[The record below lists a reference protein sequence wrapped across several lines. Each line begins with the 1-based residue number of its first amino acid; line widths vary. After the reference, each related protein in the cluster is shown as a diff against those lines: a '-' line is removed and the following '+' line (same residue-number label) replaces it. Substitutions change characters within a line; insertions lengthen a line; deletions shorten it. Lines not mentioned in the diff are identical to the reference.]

1 MEFKEILYHVVF
13 KPNGLTLN
21 CFESE
26 FDAQQF
32 IRKQVWDNWCDDG
45 DLCIVPEEIETQ
57 S

>member
-1 MEFKEILYHVVF
+1 MEIKEILYHVVF